1 MPNEVIRKNMLLAG
15 VSISELAD
23 KLGLTEAEICDLL
36 NTDMGIMQ
44 KYRVSYAV
52 AEIVKGRE

>member
-1 MPNEVIRKNMLLAG
+1 MLLAG